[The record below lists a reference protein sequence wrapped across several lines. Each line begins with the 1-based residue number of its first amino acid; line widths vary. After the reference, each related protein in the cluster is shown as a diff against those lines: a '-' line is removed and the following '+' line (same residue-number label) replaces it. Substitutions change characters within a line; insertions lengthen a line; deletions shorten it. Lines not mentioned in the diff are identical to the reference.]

1 MHPNQERSCKS
12 VWLWKRTQHI
22 CVLINNL
29 HFVEDRRIFQHA
41 SPSLLR
47 PVRER
52 LWADNGKLGDILCE
66 KKNKSCQTTQAS
78 TILFFFH
85 FRTNISHTMMQTTP
99 EAANTKEFSR
109 NNWWFCGQG
118 RINEACTD
126 IIMKAASASK
136 QIAIGMAGVK
146 ANRFHGSVPD
156 VVYFEDSMA
165 LPDWNTLGELLE
177 SEETTV
183 LIATTCVPDRL
194 MISAAPGEYKR
205 ILQSNL
211 VDIRYVPPGCTFCSD
226 FEAKYFET

>member
-1 MHPNQERSCKS
+1 M
-12 VWLWKRTQHI
+12 
-22 CVLINNL
+22 
-29 HFVEDRRIFQHA
+29 FFF
-41 SPSLLR
+41 
-47 PVRER
+47 
-52 LWADNGKLGDILCE
+52 
-66 KKNKSCQTTQAS
+66 
-78 TILFFFH
+78 LFFSFFH
-85 FRTNISHTMMQTTP
+85 SPFHRVLQHPQYKTNQQEQKFLSKYPSKHHSVFFIFETFHTMMQTTP
-99 EAANTKEFSR
+99 AAANTKEFSR

-118 RINEACTD
+118 RINEACAS

-177 SEETTV
+177 SEETIV

-211 VDIRYVPPGCTFCSD
+211 VDIRYVPPGCTFGSD
-226 FEAKYFET
+226 FECGKIL